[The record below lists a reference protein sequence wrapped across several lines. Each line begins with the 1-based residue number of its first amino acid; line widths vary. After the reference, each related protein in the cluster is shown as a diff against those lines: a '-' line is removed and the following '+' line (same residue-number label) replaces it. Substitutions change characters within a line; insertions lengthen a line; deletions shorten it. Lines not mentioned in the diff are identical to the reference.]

1 MPLLLLV
8 EDDQDIRMELG
19 DLLSSEGYRVC
30 DAADRSSGLHL
41 LRSRKPDLV
50 ILDYGLPDPA
60 EGAEFLRIKAA
71 EPDVASIPVI
81 LSSGFMLPPEMD
93 GIVAIMPKPFDV
105 ETMLALIQRH
115 AGPPEEPDAS
125 TAA

>member
-8 EDDQDIRMELG
+8 EDDEDIRMELA

-30 DAADRSSGLHL
+30 EAADRSSGLDL
-41 LRSRKPDLV
+41 LRTRKPDLV
-50 ILDYGLPDPA
+50 ILDYGLPDPTD
-60 EGAEFLRIKAA
+60 GAEFLRTKAA
-71 EPDVASIPVI
+71 DPGVASIPVI
-81 LSSGFMLPPEMD
+81 LSSGFVLPPEMD
-93 GIVAIMPKPFDV
+93 GVIAMMPKPFDV
-105 ETMLALIQRH
+105 EAMLELVRRH